1 MSVYSA
7 GIMAEEGF
15 VDKRIEHYRVLAEI
29 GRGGMGIVYKALDEK
44 KDQLVAIKVLPPDF
58 LSDRRKAQ
66 YLDHEFKIA
75 LELRHPNIIRF
86 LRLIKVQMPK
96 EKTKRGFLVMELVDG
111 WNMRK
116 HIQEQDL
123 TTFQAVELVI
133 TVCGGLE
140 FIHQHGIVHGDMKPE
155 NILISPSGTV
165 KIADFGLSQANS
177 FFQLSRDKLRGTKRY
192 MAPEQLTRKKVDVRT
207 DIYSL
212 GVSCYELF
220 TGQSPYVGKTGEEIT
235 REIVNRRVK
244 PTAPSKIKP
253 GLHHNLD
260 KVLMKALEKNPK
272 HRYQSMLEMTLDLKR
287 VARSQI

>member
-1 MSVYSA
+1 MV
-7 GIMAEEGF
+7 EEGF
-15 VDKRIEHYRVLAEI
+15 VDKRIENYRVLAEI

-86 LRLIKVQMPK
+86 LKLIKIQAPK
-96 EKTKRGFLVMELVDG
+96 EKVKRGFLVMELVDG

-123 TTFQAVELVI
+123 TMFQAVELVI
-133 TVCGGLE
+133 TVCGGLD
-140 FIHQHGIVHGDMKPE
+140 FIHHHGIVHGDMKPE
-155 NILISPSGTV
+155 NILISPSGAV
-165 KIADFGLSQANS
+165 KIADFGLSQANT

-220 TGQSPYVGKTGEEIT
+220 TGQSPYMGKTGEEIT
-235 REIVNRRVK
+235 REIVNRRIK
-244 PTAPSKIKP
+244 PTTPSKIKP

-260 KVLMKALEKNPK
+260 RVIMKALEKNPK
-272 HRYQSMLEMTLDLKR
+272 GRYQSMLEMTLDLKR

>member
-1 MSVYSA
+1 MV
-7 GIMAEEGF
+7 EEGF
-15 VDKRIEHYRVLAEI
+15 VDKRVANYRILAEI

-44 KDQLVAIKVLPPDF
+44 EDLLVAVKVLPVDF

-86 LRLIKVQMPK
+86 IRLIKIQLPGDK
-96 EKTKRGFLVMELVDG
+96 AKRGFLVMELVDG
-111 WNMRK
+111 WNMRR

-123 TTFQAVELVI
+123 TMFQAVDL
-133 TVCGGLE
+133 TLAVCTGLE

-155 NILISPSGTV
+155 NILISPSNAI
-165 KIADFGLSQANS
+165 KIADFGLSQEGTS
-177 FFQLSRDKLRGTKRY
+177 FSLFSRDRLRGTKRY

-220 TGQSPYVGKTGEEIT
+220 TGQSPYTGKTAEEIT
-235 REIVNRRVK
+235 REVVDRRIKPPPPSKVK
-244 PTAPSKIKP
+244 PS
-253 GLHHNLD
+253 LHHNID
-260 KVLMKALEKNPK
+260 KIVMRALEKSPEQ
-272 HRYQSMLEMTLDLKR
+272 RYQSMLEMMLDLKR
-287 VARSQI
+287 VARTQI

>member
-1 MSVYSA
+1 M
-7 GIMAEEGF
+7 
-15 VDKRIEHYRVLAEI
+15 
-29 GRGGMGIVYKALDEK
+29 
-44 KDQLVAIKVLPPDF
+44 VAIKVLPPDF

-86 LRLIKVQMPK
+86 LKLIRVQAPK
-96 EKTKRGFLVMELVDG
+96 KKTKRGFLVMELVDG

-140 FIHQHGIVHGDMKPE
+140 FIHHHGIVHGDMKPE
-155 NILISPSGTV
+155 NILISPSGAV
-165 KIADFGLSQANS
+165 KIADFGLSQTNT

-220 TGQSPYVGKTGEEIT
+220 TGQSPYVGKTGEEVT

-253 GLHHNLD
+253 SLHHNLD
-260 KVLMKALEKNPK
+260 RVIMKALEKNPK
-272 HRYQSMLEMTLDLKR
+272 DRYQSMLEMVLDLKR